1 MKKLVVALAVLTVVA
16 GGAATFNAL
25 TATPASAA
33 NAGCDSQDYPKGRCY
48 T

>member
-33 NAGCDSQDYPKGRCY
+33 NAGCYEKNAKGCY
-48 T
+48 A